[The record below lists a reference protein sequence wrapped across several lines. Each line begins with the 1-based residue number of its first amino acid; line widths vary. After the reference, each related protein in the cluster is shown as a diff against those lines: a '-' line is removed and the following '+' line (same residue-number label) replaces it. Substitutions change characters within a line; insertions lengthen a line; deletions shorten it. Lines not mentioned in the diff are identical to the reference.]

1 MKKILAFTSIRS
13 DYDLM
18 SPLYKLLHNDI
29 DIDFKIIVSG
39 AHLSHS
45 FGYSINQIKQD
56 NFDILLEIETLLNSD
71 TGLSRVKS
79 ASLLLQNSL
88 ETISKF
94 SPDLMIYAGDREDV
108 LMYSM
113 IGGYLQIPT
122 IHFFSGDHV
131 EDGYIDNPIRHA
143 TSKLSTA
150 HFVTLE
156 EHRNRLIRMGED
168 PKRVYVTG
176 NISLDK
182 FVSFEPMSKN
192 EIQNYFK
199 SDIDLD
205 EFAIMIFHPVT
216 EEIENVDVYF
226 ENILRNLE
234 NINIKT
240 FVSYPNVDPGNHKL
254 LKVIEKYT
262 NNTNF
267 IFYKNLDREV
277 FMSIYKH
284 SKFIIGNSSSG
295 ICEAASLKIPAINV
309 GLRQTGRYADENVLF
324 CGTSFDEIEKS
335 IQTVLSDN
343 FQEKLKTLKN
353 SYGDGNSAIKAY
365 ELIKTMDFKAMI
377 AKVEDPLKV
386 EINE

>member
-1 MKKILAFTSIRS
+1 MKKILAFSSIRS

-18 SPLYKLLHNDI
+18 SPLYRLLHNDK

-39 AHLSHS
+39 AHLSHQ
-45 FGYSINQIKQD
+45 FGYSIEQIKKD
-56 NFDILLEIETLLNSD
+56 RFDILLELETLLSSD

-113 IGGYLQIPT
+113 IGGYLEIPT

-143 TSKLSTA
+143 TSKLSSA
-150 HFVTLE
+150 HFVTME
-156 EHRNRLIRMGED
+156 EHKKRLIRMGEA
-168 PKRVYVTG
+168 PRRVYVTG

-182 FVSFEPMSKN
+182 FVSFEPIPKSELQK
-192 EIQNYFK
+192 YFQL
-199 SDIDLD
+199 DADLE

-216 EEIENVDVYF
+216 EEIDNVDVYF

-234 NINIKT
+234 NRNIKT
-240 FVSYPNVDPGNHKL
+240 FVSYPNVDPGNYQL
-254 LKVIEKYT
+254 LKVIEKYK

-267 IFYKNLDREV
+267 VFYKNLDREV

-284 SKFIIGNSSSG
+284 SIFIIGNSSSG

-309 GLRQTGRYADENVLF
+309 GLRQTGRFADRNVVF
-324 CGTSFDEIEKS
+324 CGTALSDIDKS
-335 IQTVLSDN
+335 IELVLSAE
-343 FQEKLKTLKN
+343 FQESIEGMEN
-353 SYGDGNSAIKAY
+353 SYGDGRSASRAFN
-365 ELIKTMDFKAMI
+365 LIKTLDFNAMV

-386 EINE
+386 ALHE